1 MAELGIINILIA
13 ILLFG
18 FIVLVHEFG
27 HFLFA
32 KLNGIGV
39 VEFSI
44 GMGPRLCSMV
54 RGETRYSI
62 KILPFG
68 GSCMMIGED
77 EQQADPKAFNN
88 KPVWARI
95 SVIAAGPIF
104 NMILAFL
111 FAFIIVAVQGHDYP
125 VISEVMDHYP
135 AVEAGLEPGDRIM
148 KINKQKI
155 SSSRDI
161 GLYFMSHPGEA
172 VTISYRRDEN
182 GNQIQGTTNVTPMYV
197 AERQSYM
204 IGISFVPEQPVSSAG
219 ELIACSA
226 YEVKY
231 CVSTTF
237 VSLRMLVQKQIPV
250 DEAVSGPIGIVSMV
264 GETIENGRE
273 QGVLTVLYYLSYWI
287 LLLSSSLGI
296 MNLLPLPALDGG
308 RLVFLILELL
318 RGKPIDQE
326 KESMVHMAGMMVL
339 MALMVLILFNDVRK
353 LL

>member
-1 MAELGIINILIA
+1 VAVLNFIDIMIA

-18 FIVLVHEFG
+18 FIVFVHELG

-44 GMGPRLCSMV
+44 GMGPRLCSVV
-54 RGETRYSI
+54 RGETRYSL

-68 GSCMMIGED
+68 GSCMMVGED

-111 FAFIIVAVQGHDYP
+111 FAFVFVSMQGHDSP
-125 VISEVMDHYP
+125 VIGNLMDNFP
-135 AVEAGLEPGDRIM
+135 AAEAGLEPGDQIM
-148 KINKQKI
+148 AINNQKI
-155 SSSRDI
+155 FSSRDMS
-161 GLYFMSHPGEA
+161 LYFSSHQGKT
-172 VTISYRRDEN
+172 VTVSYLRDKGGSQTQE
-182 GNQIQGTTNVTPMYV
+182 TTTITPIYV
-197 AERQSYM
+197 EERQSYM
-204 IGISFVPEQPVSSAG
+204 IGIEFIPRQPVSSAG
-219 ELIACSA
+219 EWVRCSA

-231 CVSTTF
+231 CISSTF
-237 VSLRMLVQKQIPV
+237 VTLRMLVQKQLPV
-250 DEAVSGPIGIVSMV
+250 DEAVTGPIGIVSMV
-264 GETIENGRE
+264 GETMESGRE
-273 QGVLTVLYYLSYWI
+273 QGPQVVLYFVSFWI

-296 MNLLPLPALDGG
+296 MNLLPIPALDGG
-308 RLVFLILELL
+308 RLVFLILELV
-318 RGKPIDQE
+318 RGKPIDPE
-326 KESMVHMAGMMVL
+326 KEGMVHMAGMMVL
-339 MALMVLILFNDVRK
+339 MALMVMILFIDVRR